1 METLS
6 HRTRIFRWIKRFKED
21 QDDLKDDIKGRPSTS
36 ISEENVKAVQ
46 DLVEKDRR
54 ITIDEIATTLEITY
68 GLAFSILTDQL
79 GQSKLPLDGHQKRCE
94 KTCLFRELNSLWGF

>member
-6 HRTRIFRWIKRFKED
+6 HRTRMFRWIKRFKED
-21 QDDLKDDIKGRPSTS
+21 QDNLKGDIKGRPSTS
-36 ISEENVKAVQ
+36 ISEENAKAVQ
-46 DLVEKDRR
+46 DLVEKDGR

-79 GQSKLPLDGHQKRCE
+79 GQSKLPLGTKSVAR
-94 KTCLFRELNSLWGF
+94 KPACLKS